1 MKNIILVLLFLF
13 GAISF
18 SQAQLITFEKAIPA
32 SITNRVVLT
41 DQNNQPLAIG
51 SIYRIKLA
59 VQTTNTRTGSE
70 YLVWYSLPD
79 ATWKIRL
86 VSANG
91 VSSNHPQLEI
101 TDNIVRVFTN
111 HATNYVVR
119 VFVEGYN
126 TGNGAAIPSILGSSY
141 QWQRYISNLYYM
153 DGNVGIGTDTPKEK
167 LSVNGNIRAHQ
178 IKVETTNWPDYVFE
192 DDYKLSSLEDT
203 EKFIQANG
211 HLPQVPKAE
220 TVEKEGYS
228 LNEMDKILLK
238 KIEELTLH
246 LIRLDKEN
254 KELKEL
260 ILIKKK
266 ISF

>member
-1 MKNIILVLLFLF
+1 MKNILILLIFVTF
-13 GAISF
+13 GFTKSF
-18 SQAQLITFEKAIPA
+18 AQSSTFEKTVTA
-32 SITNRVVLT
+32 SISSRVELLDT
-41 DQNNQPLAIG
+41 DNQPLKQG
-51 SIYRIKLA
+51 RLYRVSLSTA
-59 VQTTNTRTGSE
+59 GTGTRNGAE
-70 YLVWYSLPD
+70 YLIWYSNTDL
-79 ATWKIRL
+79 AWKLRM

-91 VSSNHPQLEI
+91 NNSNHPLLEVEN
-101 TDNIVRVFTN
+101 NIVRLYTN
-111 HATNYVVR
+111 HETAYPIKVYGEM
-119 VFVEGYN
+119 FSS
-126 TGNGAAIPSILGSSY
+126 GNGNTMPSIFGASF
-141 QWQRYISNLYYM
+141 QWQRYINNLYYM

-178 IKVETTNWPDYVFE
+178 IKVETTNWPDYVFK

-260 ILIKKK
+260 ILRK
-266 ISF
+266 

>member
-1 MKNIILVLLFLF
+1 MIHMKNILVLIVLIFGSTFLAL
-13 GAISF
+13 GQSV
-18 SQAQLITFEKAIPA
+18 SFEKAVAA
-32 SITNRVVLT
+32 SITNRVALT
-41 DQNNQPLAIG
+41 DQNNQGLAIG
-51 SIYRIKLA
+51 SIYRVKLS
-59 VQTTNTRTGSE
+59 VQVTNTRTGAE

-79 ATWKIRL
+79 TIWKIRL
-86 VSANG
+86 VSSNG
-91 VSSNHPQLEI
+91 VSSNHPQLEV

-111 HATNYVVR
+111 HATNYAVR
-119 VFVEGYN
+119 VFVEGFN
-126 TGNGAAIPSILGSSY
+126 TGNGAAIPSMLGSSY
-141 QWQRYISNLYYM
+141 QWQRYINNLYYM

-178 IKVETTNWPDYVFE
+178 IKVETTNWPDYVFK

-203 EKFIQANG
+203 EKFIQVNG

-260 ILIKKK
+260 ILRK
-266 ISF
+266 

>member
-1 MKNIILVLLFLF
+1 MKNILILLFFVTLGFTKSF
-13 GAISF
+13 GQST
-18 SQAQLITFEKAIPA
+18 TFIKTIQV
-32 SITNRVVLT
+32 SVSNRVALL
-41 DQNNQPLAIG
+41 DAENQPLKTG
-51 SIYRIKLA
+51 SLYRVKLSTMSTG
-59 VQTTNTRTGSE
+59 VRTGAE
-70 YLVWYSLPD
+70 YLIWFNISD
-79 ATWKIRL
+79 ASWKVRM
-86 VSANG
+86 VTSNG
-91 VSSNHPQLEI
+91 TNSNHPQLEV
-101 TDNIVRVFTN
+101 DSNIVKLYTN
-111 HATNYVVR
+111 HETAYPIKVYAEVFNSGNNY
-119 VFVEGYN
+119 
-126 TGNGAAIPSILGSSY
+126 TQPSMFGSSFH
-141 QWQRYISNLYYM
+141 WQRYINNLYYM

-178 IKVETTNWPDYVFE
+178 IKVETTNWPDYVFK

-238 KIEELTLH
+238 KVEELTLH

-260 ILIKKK
+260 ILRK
-266 ISF
+266 